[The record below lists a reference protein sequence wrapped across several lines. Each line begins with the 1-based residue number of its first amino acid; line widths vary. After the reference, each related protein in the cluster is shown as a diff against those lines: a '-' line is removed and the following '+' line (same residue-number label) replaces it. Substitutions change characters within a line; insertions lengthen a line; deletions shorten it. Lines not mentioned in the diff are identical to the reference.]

1 MDFLELAK
9 NRYSC
14 RNFSKERIKKEDLD
28 KILEAGRLA
37 PTAKNNQPQRTLVL
51 ETEED
56 LAKFD
61 ECSPCRYGAQTVLL
75 VFYDINESCKR
86 RADGEECGQVDASI
100 ILTHYM
106 LEAHSLGLASVW
118 VGMIDPA
125 KIKELFNVPDNY
137 YVVSAL
143 PIGYAAEDAVIS
155 QMHYMKKDLSETVF
169 YGKF

>member
-1 MDFLELAK
+1 M
-9 NRYSC
+9 
-14 RNFSKERIKKEDLD
+14 
-28 KILEAGRLA
+28 
-37 PTAKNNQPQRTLVL
+37 
-51 ETEED
+51 
-56 LAKFD
+56 
-61 ECSPCRYGAQTVLL
+61 
-75 VFYDINESCKR
+75 
-86 RADGEECGQVDASI
+86 
-100 ILTHYM
+100 
-106 LEAHSLGLASVW
+106 ASVW